1 MRTTRPDVDRLT
13 LWNRQL
19 HMEETPMPGAIDQ
32 DRISAL
38 LAPIAADKGYDV
50 EELTVTTSGAENVV
64 KVVVDRDGGATLEE
78 LATLSRTISEV
89 LDGPSSADDPGER
102 AASADPVAAF
112 DTYTLEVTSPGI
124 DRPLTAPRHW
134 RRAIGRKVV
143 VDLVG
148 EPPERVAGRIGV
160 VDEGEGSVSLVA
172 RSGRGLSVR
181 AIELSSVRKAFV
193 QVDFGEPA
201 AAELEMCGLDPEQI
215 EARRKGNK

>member
-1 MRTTRPDVDRLT
+1 
-13 LWNRQL
+13 
-19 HMEETPMPGAIDQ
+19 MEETPMPGAIDR

-38 LAPIAADKGYDV
+38 LEPIAADKGYDV
-50 EELTVTTSGAENVV
+50 EELTVTASGTENLV
-64 KVVVDRDGGATLEE
+64 KLVVDRDGGASLDD

-89 LDGPSSADDPGER
+89 LDGPPDPDGGTDDH
-102 AASADPVAAF
+102 AASADVLAAF
-112 DTYTLEVTSPGI
+112 NTYTLEVTSPGI

-160 VDEGEGSVSLVA
+160 LDDDERHVSVVIK
-172 RSGRGLSVR
+172 SGRGLIVR
-181 AIELSSVRKAFV
+181 PVELSAVRKAFV

-201 AAELEMCGLDPEQI
+201 AAELQMCGLDPEQI

>member
-1 MRTTRPDVDRLT
+1 
-13 LWNRQL
+13 
-19 HMEETPMPGAIDQ
+19 MEETPMPGAIDR

-38 LAPIAADKGYDV
+38 LEPIAADKGYDV
-50 EELTVTTSGAENVV
+50 EELTVTASGTENLV
-64 KVVVDRDGGATLEE
+64 KLVVDRDGGASLDD

-89 LDGPSSADDPGER
+89 LDGPPASDAATDPEVAPSADV
-102 AASADPVAAF
+102 VAAF

-143 VDLVG
+143 IDLVSD
-148 EPPERVAGRIGV
+148 PAERVAGRIGLL
-160 VDEGEGSVSLVA
+160 DDAERTLSLVVK
-172 RSGRGLSVR
+172 SGRELVVR
-181 AIELSSVRKAFV
+181 HVDLASVRKAFV

-201 AAELEMCGLDPEQI
+201 AAELQMCGLGPEQI